1 MKTSYLMSP
10 KGILLLLALSLGS
23 FQAEAKRSGPKDV
36 PPVTVE
42 GVKYSAPHWGKA
54 SGKTQNGGYIQAN
67 SVETGKLLWELRVY
81 EIKYDPNLE
90 GDVQDVFITSLK
102 LVDGNLEVVNERG
115 DAFLVDLAKRKVI
128 KGADRVYR
136 KGK

>member
-1 MKTSYLMSP
+1 MKINYFMNA
-10 KGILLLLALSLGS
+10 KGILLLVALSLGA
-23 FQAEAKRSGPKDV
+23 FPVQAKRSGPKDV

-42 GVKYSAPHWGKA
+42 GVKYSVPHWGKA
-54 SGKTQNGGYIQAN
+54 IGKPQNGGYIQAN
-67 SVETGKLLWELRVY
+67 NVETGKLLWELRVY

-102 LVDGNLEVVNERG
+102 LTDGNLEVGNERG
-115 DAFLVDLAKRKVI
+115 DTFVVDISKRAVI
-128 KGADRVYR
+128 KGGDRVYR

>member
-1 MKTSYLMSP
+1 MMNNYLVNA
-10 KGILLLLALSLGS
+10 KGILLLVALSLGA
-23 FQAEAKRSGPKDV
+23 FPAQAKRSGPKDV

-81 EIKYDPNLE
+81 EIKYDTNLE
-90 GDVQDVFITSLK
+90 GDVQDVFITSVK
-102 LVDGNLEVVNERG
+102 LVDGNLEVGNERG
-115 DAFLVDLAKRKVI
+115 DTFVVDLAKRKVI
-128 KGADRVYR
+128 KGADRVYQ

>member
-1 MKTSYLMSP
+1 MKTSYLMRP

-54 SGKTQNGGYIQAN
+54 IGKPQNGGYIQAN
-67 SVETGKLLWELRVY
+67 NVETGKLLWELRVY

-102 LVDGNLEVVNERG
+102 LTDGNLEVVNERG
-115 DAFLVDLAKRKVI
+115 AKFVVDIAKRKVI
-128 KGADRVYR
+128 KGADRVYQ

>member
-1 MKTSYLMSP
+1 MKINHLMST
-10 KGILLLLALSLGS
+10 KGILLLVALSLGV
-23 FQAEAKRSGPKDV
+23 FPVQAKRSAPKDV

-81 EIKYDPNLE
+81 EIKYDTNLE
-90 GDVQDVFITSLK
+90 GDVQDVFITSVK
-102 LVDGNLEVVNERG
+102 LVDGNLEVGNERG
-115 DAFLVDLAKRKVI
+115 DTFVVDLAKRKVI
-128 KGADRVYR
+128 KGADRVYQ

>member
-1 MKTSYLMSP
+1 MST
-10 KGILLLLALSLGS
+10 KGILLLVALSLGV
-23 FQAEAKRSGPKDV
+23 FPAQAKRSAPKDV
-36 PPVTVE
+36 PPVTVG

-54 SGKTQNGGYIQAN
+54 IGKMQNGGYIQAN
-67 SVETGKLLWELRVY
+67 NVETGKLLWELRVY
-81 EIKYDPNLE
+81 EFKYDANLE
-90 GDVQDVFITSLK
+90 GDVQDVFITSLR

-115 DAFLVDLAKRKVI
+115 DTFVVDIAKRKVI

>member
-1 MKTSYLMSP
+1 MKINYLMNA
-10 KGILLLLALSLGS
+10 KGILLLVALSLGACPA
-23 FQAEAKRSGPKDV
+23 QAKRSGPKNV

-42 GVKYSAPHWGKA
+42 GVKYSVPHWGKA
-54 SGKTQNGGYIQAN
+54 IGKMQNGGYIQAN
-67 SVETGKLLWELRVY
+67 NVETGKLLWELWVY
-81 EIKYDPNLE
+81 EFKYDANLE
-90 GDVQDVFITSLK
+90 GDVQDVFITSLR

-115 DAFLVDLAKRKVI
+115 DTFVVDIAKRKVI